1 MMIES
6 PPTSLPAQPTAAPP
20 AAASPPPTVTEDY
33 TAYMPDGTDFAHEL
47 TFQGNTSSSVW
58 RIALGEVTVVDGQ
71 LTLYVGPL
79 PGQDSV
85 YDYIEFIAANGT
97 TYRFEAEDP
106 TYTTGDVYSEREG
119 AEGRWWLQNYAPF
132 ISGGQGL
139 VAHNNEMAPVLTT
152 TVELPNGTYQLYI
165 GSFTG
170 DPDNGVFGLG
180 VRFEFE

>member
-119 AEGRWWLQNYAPF
+119 ADGRWWLQNYDPF
-132 ISGGQGL
+132 SGGQGL
-139 VAHNNEMAPVLTT
+139 VAHKNEMAPVLTT